1 MELTALASLK
11 RNVKFWTEQCG
22 CNEKQVIAN
31 IKGWY
36 NFAYSPSEQEKA
48 KEEIL
53 KGFMKD

>member
-11 RNVKFWTEQCG
+11 RNVKFWIEQCG
-22 CNEKQVIAN
+22 CNEKQIIAN
-31 IKGWY
+31 INGWY

-53 KGFMKD
+53 KIFMK